1 MHNKLIRTISLCL
14 ITGVAL
20 TTLSACSVKSKR
32 QLMDY
37 ARSTYGDADL
47 VGSHSNLGKEIVTVT
62 MKDKDTG
69 IEYTVTSQM
78 MDVTVDGSSFGKQ
91 EQTSSDFEEKYYD
104 YLLEKAGDDLGDLAD
119 KYNFSYELD
128 YGTITIT
135 FADRESSKNAEEAA
149 RKFAEELKKIDIKQ
163 KMPSE
168 YVLYVEG
175 NVYIGYYNSEHDEYS
190 ESSEFDIID
199 YVHENYD
206 ADAEFLDSM
215 FSYIDQFLSNEE
227 VDEKFPG
234 HDGSPSGNAY
244 YFKDKN
250 GEIFVAIDL
259 KEFGADKSEIRLYRD
274 TASGMEEIDF

>member
-14 ITGVAL
+14 ITGLAL

-47 VGSHSNLGKEIVTVT
+47 VGSHSNLGKKIVTVT

-104 YLLEKAGDDLGDLAD
+104 YLLEKAGDDLGVLED

-135 FADRESSKNAEEAA
+135 FAYRESSKNAEEAA

-175 NVYIGYYNSEHDEYS
+175 NVYIGYDNSEHDEYS

-250 GEIFVAIDL
+250 GEIFVVIDL

-274 TASGMEEIDF
+274 TGSGMEEIVF

>member
-14 ITGVAL
+14 ITGLAL

-168 YVLYVEG
+168 YVLYVDKCQCL
-175 NVYIGYYNSEHDEYS
+175 YAI
-190 ESSEFDIID
+190 
-199 YVHENYD
+199 
-206 ADAEFLDSM
+206 
-215 FSYIDQFLSNEE
+215 SY
-227 VDEKFPG
+227 
-234 HDGSPSGNAY
+234 A
-244 YFKDKN
+244 
-250 GEIFVAIDL
+250 
-259 KEFGADKSEIRLYRD
+259 
-274 TASGMEEIDF
+274 